1 MISHDDLIALWTTLK
16 LALITTLLLLI
27 IATPLAWWIANT
39 KWKFKFFLEALFS
52 LPLVLPP
59 TVLGFYLLLFLGS
72 NGPLSSIMNTSL
84 AFSFYGLIFGSII
97 YSFPFVIQPLIN
109 AFKSLDNS
117 YSEIA
122 STLRAKPLDIF
133 LSVTLPMI
141 KPSFITAAILG
152 FAHTLGEFGV
162 VLMIGGNIPG
172 VTRVASIAIYDH
184 VEMGDFE
191 SAHILSG
198 ILLCISFSLLVTIFY
213 LNQKR
218 DSKC

>member
-16 LALITTLLLLI
+16 LAIITTILLLL
-27 IATPLAWWIANT
+27 IATPLAWWISNT

-72 NGPLSSIMNTSL
+72 NGPLSHLTNSSL
-84 AFSFYGLIFGSII
+84 AFSFYGLVFGSII

-109 AFKSLDNS
+109 AFNSLDDS
-117 YSEIA
+117 YKEIA
-122 STLRAKPLDIF
+122 STLRAKPLDVFFSI
-133 LSVTLPMI
+133 TLPMV

-184 VEMGDFE
+184 VEMGDFQ
-191 SAHILSG
+191 SAHVLSA
-198 ILLCISFSLLVTIFY
+198 ILLIISFSLLVSIFY

-218 DSKC
+218 ETKC